1 MDSESMHEHA
11 LVAPPIR
18 ELAARCWR
26 GGGGGRV
33 CVCGIGQVCACVQA
47 RAARAS
53 SRLAHLREAIEKGF
67 GQPLAPPALLERV
80 LAPKDAKGAR
90 AGICRSELGDVD
102 RGAVVEA

>member
-18 ELAARCWR
+18 ELAARCGR
-26 GGGGGRV
+26 GGGAV

-67 GQPLAPPALLERV
+67 GQSRWQSCRAITCVKRLRKDLGNHVGNHVGQSPA
-80 LAPKDAKGAR
+80 
-90 AGICRSELGDVD
+90 
-102 RGAVVEA
+102 